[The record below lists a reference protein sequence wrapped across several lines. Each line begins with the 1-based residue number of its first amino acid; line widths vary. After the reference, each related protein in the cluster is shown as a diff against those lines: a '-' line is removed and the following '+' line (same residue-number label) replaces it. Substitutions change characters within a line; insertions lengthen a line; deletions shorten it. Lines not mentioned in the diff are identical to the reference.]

1 LIVREHF
8 RILKRQSKIKGGFDV
23 GCQNN
28 DEGEASEV
36 AIPTELRVFSEPSC
50 LLPGENRR
58 DFEAIR
64 QMMVNDIRPKTNL
77 EWLWILDLV
86 ELSWEI
92 LRYRCLKQR
101 VIAAYREI
109 AIESILRR
117 LDGAGMPSGASE
129 KVRLQ
134 SRQNAAQWREDP
146 YAAAEIEE
154 RLAQEGFD
162 AAAINAEVFLHA
174 REPFAMLD
182 HMLHSAQHRRIVLLR
197 EISIRREFARRS
209 EAISN
214 ATIEASMARVARIRF
229 RDRRWK

>member
-1 LIVREHF
+1 M
-8 RILKRQSKIKGGFDV
+8 GY
-23 GCQNN
+23 QNN
-28 DEGEASEV
+28 EEEEASAV
-36 AIPTELRVFSEPSC
+36 AIPADLHVFSELSC

-64 QMMVNDIRPKTNL
+64 QMMVNDIRPKTNF
-77 EWLWILDLV
+77 EWLWVLDLV

-101 VIAAYREI
+101 VIAASREI

-117 LDGAGMPSGASE
+117 LDGAGMPAGASR

-134 SRQNAAQWREDP
+134 SKQNAAQWREDP

-154 RLAQEGFD
+154 RLAQYGFD
-162 AAAINAEVFLHA
+162 AAAINAEVFLQA
-174 REPFAMLD
+174 REQFAMFD
-182 HMLHSAQHRRIVLLR
+182 HMLHAAQHRRIVLLR

-209 EAISN
+209 EAISE
-214 ATIEASMARVARIRF
+214 ATIEASMARVAKIRF